1 MREMNNLIIGFGK
14 GGKTLAKKLASH
26 QEKVIV
32 IEADDKMYGGT
43 CINVGCIP
51 SKTLITQGLKQR
63 DFTVAAEKKRILVD
77 KLRHKNYHMLAD
89 EATIEVIHGYAQF
102 KDNHIVQVQLPNG
115 DVEEIKAERI
125 FINTGSKSVIPK
137 IEGLSLGKRVGTSK
151 EMMDLTDKPEK
162 LVILG
167 AGYIGLEF
175 AFMFANFGSQ
185 VTVLDNREL
194 LGRED
199 EAFVTLIQEQAEKM
213 GIHFKLDAQVQKVDE
228 SAENVTVSLA
238 DETLTADYL
247 LVATGRKPNTE
258 ALGLENTDIQVDARG
273 AIQTDEFLQTAVE
286 NVWALGDVRGDLQF
300 TYISLDDFRIVYN
313 QLFQDKHRSV
323 NNRPNVP
330 YTMFIQP
337 AFSHVGLHEKEA
349 QAKKMKYR
357 KFTHL
362 NSNVPKANI
371 LENPVG
377 MWQILVD
384 EETDQVLGATI
395 FGEESYEVI
404 NLLTLAMNAHVPYQ
418 LLRDQIYTHPTMS
431 EALND
436 VLK

>member
-1 MREMNNLIIGFGK
+1 MREINNLIIGFGK

-26 QEKVIV
+26 QEEVIV

-102 KDNHIVQVQLPNG
+102 KDNHTVQVQSPNG

-151 EMMDLTDKPEK
+151 EIMNLIDKPER

-213 GIHFKLDAQVQKVDE
+213 GIQFKLDAQVQKIDE
-228 SAENVTVSLA
+228 S
-238 DETLTADYL
+238 
-247 LVATGRKPNTE
+247 
-258 ALGLENTDIQVDARG
+258 
-273 AIQTDEFLQTAVE
+273 VE

-313 QLFQDKHRSV
+313 QLFQDKYRSV

-362 NSNVPKANI
+362 NSNIPKANI

-418 LLRDQIYTHPTMS
+418 LLRDQIYTHPTMT

>member
-1 MREMNNLIIGFGK
+1 
-14 GGKTLAKKLASH
+14 
-26 QEKVIV
+26 
-32 IEADDKMYGGT
+32 
-43 CINVGCIP
+43 
-51 SKTLITQGLKQR
+51 
-63 DFTVAAEKKRILVD
+63 
-77 KLRHKNYHMLAD
+77 
-89 EATIEVIHGYAQF
+89 
-102 KDNHIVQVQLPNG
+102 
-115 DVEEIKAERI
+115 
-125 FINTGSKSVIPK
+125 
-137 IEGLSLGKRVGTSK
+137 
-151 EMMDLTDKPEK
+151 
-162 LVILG
+162 
-167 AGYIGLEF
+167 
-175 AFMFANFGSQ
+175 
-185 VTVLDNREL
+185 
-194 LGRED
+194 
-199 EAFVTLIQEQAEKM
+199 
-213 GIHFKLDAQVQKVDE
+213 
-228 SAENVTVSLA
+228 
-238 DETLTADYL
+238 
-247 LVATGRKPNTE
+247 TE
-258 ALGLENTDIQVDARG
+258 ALGLEKTDIQVDTRG

-313 QLFQDKHRSV
+313 QLFQDKYRSV

-357 KFTHL
+357 KFTYL

-404 NLLTLAMNAHVPYQ
+404 NLITLAMNAHLPYQ
-418 LLRDQIYTHPTMS
+418 MLRDQIYTHPTMS